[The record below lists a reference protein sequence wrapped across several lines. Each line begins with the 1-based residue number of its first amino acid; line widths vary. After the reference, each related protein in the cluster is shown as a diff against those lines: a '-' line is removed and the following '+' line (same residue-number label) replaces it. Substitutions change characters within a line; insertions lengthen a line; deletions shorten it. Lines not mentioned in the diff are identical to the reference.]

1 MLAPH
6 RGRNTRT
13 SLDTVQSPADDA
25 VDAPATVL
33 PSSTELFYFYGQILE
48 QCSKLFNG
56 KPLQDIANLQKKWLK
71 VYAGKYNEKAME
83 ATRLTQLQKMCS

>member
-6 RGRNTRT
+6 RGRNTRL
-13 SLDTVQSPADDA
+13 SLEAIQNSSEDTP
-25 VDAPATVL
+25 DAPAIVL

-71 VYAGKYNEKAME
+71 IYAG
-83 ATRLTQLQKMCS
+83 QFDCSQWIAIAHEPQYR